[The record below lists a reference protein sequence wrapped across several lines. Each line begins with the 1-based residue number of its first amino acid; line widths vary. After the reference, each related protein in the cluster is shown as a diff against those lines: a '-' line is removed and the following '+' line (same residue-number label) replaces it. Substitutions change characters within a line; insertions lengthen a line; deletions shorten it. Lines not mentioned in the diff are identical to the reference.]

1 MVAVS
6 TLIVIVLN
14 LILGLIIP
22 AVLYIITKKRFG
34 KNLAAFFTGCAIMF
48 VFAFV
53 VESMVHSLIL
63 NGNLRTVITGNIW
76 LYALYGGAMAAIFE
90 ETGRLTAFHVFLKKY
105 RDNDGTALI
114 YGAGH
119 GGFEAFYI
127 LFVSGIN
134 NLILAIAVN
143 SGNAAALT
151 AGLSGDALLQTEAVI
166 LQIQNISWFVFLLS
180 PVERIA
186 AIILHLSLSVFVWFA
201 VKEKKYQFFGLALL
215 LHFLLD
221 AVTVLLNQML
231 TRFGIPGM
239 VFTEIAVWVM
249 ALGAAA
255 LAVKVWKA
263 HKTETVEGIS
273 KL

>member
-1 MVAVS
+1 MVATS
-6 TLIVIVLN
+6 TLVVIALN
-14 LILGLIIP
+14 LILGLLIP
-22 AVLYIITKKRFG
+22 AVLYLIMRKKFG
-34 KNLAAFFTGCAIMF
+34 ANPVAFFTGCVIMF

-63 NGNLRTVITGNIW
+63 NGSMGKTITGNIW

-90 ETGRLTAFHVFLKKY
+90 ETGRLTAFHLFLKKY
-105 RDNDGTALI
+105 RGNDGTALI

-127 LFVSGIN
+127 LFIGGIN
-134 NLILAIAVN
+134 NLILAITIN

-151 AGLSGDALLQTEAVI
+151 AGLSGDALLQTEAMI
-166 LQIQNISWFVFLLS
+166 SQIQNISWFVFLLS

-186 AIILHLSLSVFVWFA
+186 AVILHLSLSVFAWFA

-221 AVTVLLNQML
+221 AVTVLLNRML
-231 TRFGIPGM
+231 SRFGTLGM
-239 VFTEIAVWVM
+239 LLTEIVIWVM

-263 HKTETVEGIS
+263 HKTEIVEGIS
-273 KL
+273 QL